1 MTPLDL
7 GRPDPSSP
15 AATDPARVWQQW
27 LDQRG
32 LLLALG
38 TQPDDPASPVGLVHR
53 IQANLASLVR
63 AETALEDAR
72 KKNPL
77 ARIELPPLVWA
88 VVGVLLLAI
97 ILAAEAV
104 VALLGAWAIWAGL
117 ALSVAVATW
126 TLLERK
132 LVDPQ
137 VRVRL
142 RQAQETLR
150 SAVDELDARSFV
162 ARLDRRLLVHTP
174 HLTQLQALA
183 EGLRAAAAPSSVLP
197 ALEDEVAR
205 LQATLEQHLSDPPT
219 RWTEAGLV
227 VDVEDW
233 QARVDED

>member
-104 VALLGAWAIWAGL
+104 VALLGSLGHLGGL

-183 EGLRAAAAPSSVLP
+183 EGLRARSGPEQRPP

>member
-15 AATDPARVWQQW
+15 APTDPARVWQQW

-53 IQANLASLVR
+53 IQANLASLAR

-132 LVDPQ
+132 LVECR
-137 VRVRL
+137 RVFVYGL
-142 RQAQETLR
+142 GR
-150 SAVDELDARSFV
+150 SGLIARTFGM
-162 ARLDRRLLVHTP
+162 RLVHLGRDATIVG
-174 HLTQLQALA
+174 
-183 EGLRAAAAPSSVLP
+183 ESAASFASIHRHGAPCLP
-197 ALEDEVAR
+197 C
-205 LQATLEQHLSDPPT
+205 
-219 RWTEAGLV
+219 W
-227 VDVEDW
+227 
-233 QARVDED
+233 